1 MKRTPRE
8 VIEQTPMRPRQWLAV
23 GLMVALNAIDGFD
36 VLASAFAAPGIARE
50 WHIGRDALGVV
61 LAMELVGMG
70 VGSVLLGGAAD
81 RFGRR
86 RTILVCLLVMTAGM
100 ALATTAASPAGLS
113 FWRLLTGLGIG
124 GMLAAINA
132 VTAEL
137 SSLKARSVALALMVI
152 GYPVGATIGGTVA
165 GLLLDGAGWRAVFAF
180 GAFATAAFV
189 PLIALFVPETPE
201 YHCARRTGNALER
214 ANASLR
220 TLGLPQAA
228 TLPPVV
234 AEEQQPGLLTIFRPD
249 LRRATVLLTLGFLC
263 HGLTFYYVLKWSP
276 KIVADLGYSQAQ
288 AAGVLVWA
296 NIGGATGGGLF
307 GFLMHRFGIKWPTIV
322 MLLLGA
328 AAVAVFGLG
337 GSDTTLVGW
346 RFAVFCTGFATNA
359 AIVGFY
365 SAFAH
370 GFPAHVRATG
380 TGFAIGAGRIGSAG
394 SPILAGTLFT
404 AGGLSLFTV
413 SAIMACGS
421 VMAAALML
429 MLALREAD

>member
-50 WHIGRDALGVV
+50 WDIGRDALGVV

-86 RTILVCLLVMTAGM
+86 RTILGCLLVMTAGM

-189 PLIALFVPETPE
+189 PLVALFVPETPD

-234 AEEQQPGLLTIFRPD
+234 AEGQQPGLLTIFRPD

-263 HGLTFYYVLKWSP
+263 HGVTFYYVLKWSP

-296 NIGGATGGGLF
+296 NIGGAMGGGMF
-307 GFLMHRFGIKWPTIV
+307 GLAMRRFGLKWPTV
-322 MLLLGA
+322 AMLLAGS
-328 AAVAVFGLG
+328 AAVVAFGLG
-337 GSDTTLVGW
+337 RDSLAGW
-346 RFAVFCTGFATNA
+346 KIAVLLTGATTNA
-359 AIVGFY
+359 AMVGFY
-365 SAFAH
+365 ALFAA

-380 TGFAIGAGRIGSAG
+380 TGFAIGAGRIGAAVSPVLAGVLFAQGGLDLLGVSLAMAAG
-394 SPILAGTLFT
+394 SVL
-404 AGGLSLFTV
+404 
-413 SAIMACGS
+413 
-421 VMAAALML
+421 AAALV
-429 MLALREAD
+429 AGLRKPG